1 MPDAMRYGPGRPGQE
16 MSSIAKLE
24 LAVIV
29 LWCQRVG
36 VSDGSGSLSNDDGDE
51 LPDDKSVSSGLTVTK
66 VQAGGGHGSGTC
78 VGQQAWWYVQYNY

>member
-1 MPDAMRYGPGRPGQE
+1 M
-16 MSSIAKLE
+16 
-24 LAVIV
+24 
-29 LWCQRVG
+29 G

-78 VGQQAWWYVQYNY
+78 VGQQAW